1 MSLRKAA
8 LAFLCFSVSSHAAL
22 AACADARDVSALKIA
37 ALQQRLMVAGLVC
50 PSLNGKGAGDAY
62 NRFVLAHRAE
72 LQRSDD
78 DLKAYFVK
86 NGGEAGYDVYKTKM
100 ANLAAHGPATDQNAF
115 CAVAGKDFRDLANS
129 GDLQTAASYESML
142 TGKACDAPVLAA
154 NKPQAAPIRLASAAD
169 IVAAPQR
176 ALPAMP
182 YADAAPPTPRAMPAM
197 PYADAPPPAPMQ
209 QPVVATARDY
219 ADVPRAAA
227 PVPDAYVSRDYEDAT
242 PAPEV
247 EVAAAPPPPRPN
259 DQRDSRYWY
268 YRQLY
273 RNYYRGR

>member
-8 LAFLCFSVSSHAAL
+8 LAALCLSVSSHAAL
-22 AACADARDVSALKIA
+22 AACADAREVSALKIA

-86 NGGEAGYDVYKTKM
+86 NGGEAGYDAYKTRM

-115 CAVAGKDFRDLANS
+115 CAVAAKDFRDLANS
-129 GDLQTAASYESML
+129 GDLQMAASYESML
-142 TGKACDAPVLAA
+142 TGKACETPVLAA
-154 NKPQAAPIRLASAAD
+154 AKPEAAPVRLASAD
-169 IVAAPQR
+169 MVAAPQR
-176 ALPAMP
+176 SLPAMP
-182 YADAAPPTPRAMPAM
+182 YADAAPPTPRALPAM
-197 PYADAPPPAPMQ
+197 PYADAPPPAPMP

-219 ADVPRAAA
+219 ADAPRAEA
-227 PVPDAYVSRDYEDAT
+227 PSPRDYVPRDYEDAT
-242 PAPEV
+242 PAPVTEEV
-247 EVAAAPPPPRPN
+247 AAPPPRPA

-273 RNYYRGR
+273 RDYYRGH